1 MIPGMSGMASKLQ
14 DMDLDNNKD
23 VAKIKAMISSM
34 TKKERE
40 KPELLNNT
48 RKKRIAEGSGLSQLE
63 VNRFLKQ
70 FKNAAKMAKKFSGKG
85 GMKDLQNLM
94 AQQDRMQIPR

>member
-1 MIPGMSGMASKLQ
+1 MAGKLK
-14 DMDLDNNKD
+14 DMDLENNSD
-23 VAKIKAMISSM
+23 ITRIKAMISSM

-40 KPELLNNT
+40 TPTLLNNA
-48 RKKRIAEGSGLSQLE
+48 RKKRIADGSGLSQLE

-70 FKNAAKMAKKFSGKG
+70 FKNAAKMAKKFSGKN